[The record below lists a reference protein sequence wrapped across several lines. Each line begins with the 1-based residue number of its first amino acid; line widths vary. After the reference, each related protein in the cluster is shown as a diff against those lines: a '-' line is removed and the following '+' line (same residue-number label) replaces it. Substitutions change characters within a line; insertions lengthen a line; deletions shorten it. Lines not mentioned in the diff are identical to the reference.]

1 MHMTPSAP
9 VARVAML
16 APMRPEL
23 KPLVQMLELER
34 VPLGDG
40 FVHKGKIG
48 DVEVIATI
56 TGIGPP
62 AGADTA
68 ERLLSA
74 MQFDH
79 LMVVGI
85 AGGLGQVEIGE
96 VIVPDVVIDMATKA
110 EFRPSPLG
118 ATVSRGSLLMS
129 AVLDAELDSY
139 TRFVDEGA
147 LAVDMETAAVAE
159 VCESHG
165 IPWSVFRGISDRVR
179 DGLVEQAEFGLAR
192 PDGSANLPAVARY
205 VLRRPWRVGRLAKLG
220 KDMQRATNAAAEAAI
235 RSCKE
240 HGAGQRLTT

>member
-1 MHMTPSAP
+1 MARAAP

-23 KPLVQMLELER
+23 KPLVTMLKLER

-48 DVEVIATI
+48 DVEVLATI

-85 AGGLGQVEIGE
+85 AGGLGPVEIGD
-96 VIVPDVVIDMATKA
+96 VIVPEVVIDMATKA

-118 ATVSRGSLLMS
+118 DTVSRGNLLMS
-129 AVLDAELDSY
+129 GVFDAALDSY

-159 VCESHG
+159 VCERHG
-165 IPWSVFRGISDRVR
+165 VPWSVFRGISDRVR
-179 DGLVEQAEFGLAR
+179 DGLIDQAEFGLAR
-192 PDGSANLPAVARY
+192 PDGSANMPAVARY

-220 KDMQRATNAAAEAAI
+220 KDINLATNAAATAAI
-235 RSCKE
+235 RSCKQ
-240 HGAGQRLTT
+240 HDAGQRPTA

>member
-1 MHMTPSAP
+1 MAPAAP

-23 KPLVQMLELER
+23 KPLVTMLKLER

-68 ERLLSA
+68 ERLLST
-74 MQFDH
+74 MPFDH

-85 AGGLGQVEIGE
+85 AGGLGPVEIGD
-96 VIVPDVVIDMATKA
+96 VIVPEVVIDTATKA

-118 ATVSRGSLLMS
+118 DTVSRGNLLMS

-159 VCESHG
+159 VCERHKV
-165 IPWSVFRGISDRVR
+165 PWSVFRGISDRVR
-179 DGLVEQAEFGLAR
+179 DGLVDQAEFGLAR
-192 PDGSANLPAVARY
+192 SDGSANMPAVARY

-220 KDMQRATNAAAEAAI
+220 KDMNLATNAAAAAAI
-235 RSCKE
+235 RSCEQHDTGKRPT
-240 HGAGQRLTT
+240 A

>member
-1 MHMTPSAP
+1 MTPSAP

-23 KPLVQMLELER
+23 RPLVQLLKLER

-40 FVHKGKIG
+40 FVHEGKIG

-79 LMVVGI
+79 LIVVGI
-85 AGGLGQVEIGE
+85 AGGLGDVEIGD
-96 VIVPDVVIDMATKA
+96 VIVPEAVIDMATKA
-110 EFRPSPLG
+110 EYRPSPLG
-118 ATVSRGSLLMS
+118 DTVSRGNLLMS
-129 AVLDAELDSY
+129 VELDAELDSY

-159 VCESHG
+159 VCERHG
-165 IPWSVFRGISDRVR
+165 VPWSVFRGISDRVR
-179 DGLVEQAEFGLAR
+179 DGLVRQAEFSLAR
-192 PDGSANLPAVARY
+192 PDGSPNMPAVARY
-205 VLRRPWRVGRLAKLG
+205 VLHRPWRVGRLAKLG
-220 KDMQRATNAAAEAAI
+220 KDMKVATDAAAEAAI

-240 HGAGQRLTT
+240 HDAGQQPTP